1 MKKYYIKLLIGII
14 GFTLIYLLL
23 DNLMNADVINPY
35 KARILMLIGINIILA
50 VSLNLVL
57 GFTGQLT
64 LGHAGFM
71 AIGAYVA
78 AVVSVKL
85 QAPFLVALIAGGLA
99 SGFIGMLIGLPVLKL
114 KGDYLAI
121 TTLAFGQIILNV
133 INNINFIGGPRGY
146 LVPAKTTFFWVFAL
160 TIISVFI
167 IRNII
172 KSSQGRAMVSVRE
185 DEIAAEAMGIN
196 AFKYKVMA
204 FTIASFFAG
213 IAGGLFA
220 HLQRYI
226 TPSIFDF
233 MKSVDVV
240 TSVVLGGMGSIT
252 GTVLATAAITYLP
265 EGLRKFSEYRMIIY
279 PILLIVIMRF
289 RPKGLLGTNEIS
301 FKGVQKLY
309 KKLKDKGGKN
319 NAAA

>member
-1 MKKYYIKLLIGII
+1 MKKFYVKLLIGILI
-14 GFTLIYLLL
+14 FTLIFLVLNYFM
-23 DNLMNADVINPY
+23 DTDVINPY
-35 KARILMLIGINIILA
+35 KARIIMLIGINIILG

-71 AIGAYVA
+71 AIGAYAA

-85 QAPFLVALIAGGLA
+85 QAPFLVALIAGGVA

-133 INNINFIGGPRGY
+133 INNIEFIGGPRGFS
-146 LVPAKTTFFWVFAL
+146 VPPKTTFIWVFVF
-160 TIISVFI
+160 TILSYFI
-167 IRNII
+167 INSII
-172 KSSQGRAMVSVRE
+172 KSSHGRAMVSIRE

-220 HLQRYI
+220 HFQGYI
-226 TPSIFDF
+226 TPNIFDF
-233 MKSVDVV
+233 MKSVDIV
-240 TSVVLGGMGSIT
+240 TSVVLGGMGSLS
-252 GTVLATAAITYLP
+252 GTVIATTVITYLP
-265 EGLRKFSEYRMIIY
+265 EGLRSLSEYRMIIY
-279 PILLIVIMRF
+279 PILLIIMMRF
-289 RPKGLLGTNEIS
+289 RPKGLMGTNEIS
-301 FKGVQKLY
+301 FKGIQKFY
-309 KKLKDKGGKN
+309 KKLKGKGGKN